1 MKDFKELYK
10 EIKGTVYG
18 ELAFN
23 VFIYIL
29 PFYILNILPL
39 DVSGNLISDIV
50 LKSVSILL
58 LAFAL
63 GTVSIIAYRNRY
75 FKDDISF
82 KSVRYMYKWNK
93 LGLIVSYFLSL
104 LIVLL
109 FNIMY
114 YIGMQYLLFIMLNDG
129 SSTVLIL
136 FWLIVVVLI
145 YIILFRVITTFKYI
159 NYRIIKDNDSLSL
172 NKVMSISNDLN
183 RNLKGNLR
191 KMTLN
196 TIIATILIIFI
207 PVLILLIGLSHL
219 YYDIPIFLLV
229 DIIFAIL
236 IIMGAPFFILIN
248 VKYYN
253 KKS

>member
-10 EIKGTVYG
+10 GIKGTVYG

-39 DVSGNLISDIV
+39 DVSGNLMSDVV

-93 LGLIVSYFLSL
+93 RGLMASYILSL
-104 LIVLL
+104 LIVLS
-109 FNIMY
+109 FNVMH
-114 YIGMQYLLFIMLNDG
+114 YIGIQYLMFIMLNEG
-129 SSTVLIL
+129 SSSFLIL
-136 FWLIVVVLI
+136 FWLIIVVLI
-145 YIILFRVITTFKYI
+145 YIILFRVITVFNYI
-159 NYRIIKDNDSLSL
+159 NCRIIKDNDSLSL
-172 NKVMSISNDLN
+172 NKVMSISSDLN
-183 RNLKGNLR
+183 RRLKGNLR
-191 KMTLN
+191 KMVLN
-196 TIIATILIIFI
+196 TIIATISITFI
-207 PVLILLIGLSHL
+207 PVSILLIGLSHL

-236 IIMGAPFFILIN
+236 IVMGAPFFILIN